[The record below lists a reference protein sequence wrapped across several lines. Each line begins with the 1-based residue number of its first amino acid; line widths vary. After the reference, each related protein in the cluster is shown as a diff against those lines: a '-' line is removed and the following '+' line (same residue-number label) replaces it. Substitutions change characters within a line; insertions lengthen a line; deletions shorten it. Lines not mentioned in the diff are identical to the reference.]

1 MAGRLA
7 GDYAAAGF
15 GRRVGW
21 GERPA
26 VLLVD
31 AVRAYADPGSRLW
44 LETAGAA
51 LAAMAAL
58 ASAARAAGVPVVFT
72 AVHYDGDPA
81 ADAPHFHRKVPGL
94 DAFRADSPYADFTDV
109 CRPEKGDLL
118 VRKHYPSAFFGTG
131 LDRELSELGV
141 DTVVVGG
148 FSTSGCVRASTL
160 DALQYGFRP
169 QVVRE
174 AAADRDAEPHEAN
187 LFDLDSKYA
196 DVIALDDA
204 LARLSAHN
212 PGPAPG

>member
-1 MAGRLA
+1 MPARLDD
-7 GDYAAAGF
+7 DYAAAGF

-31 AVRAYADPGSRLW
+31 AVRAYADPASGLW
-44 LETAGAA
+44 LRTAQKA
-51 LAAMAAL
+51 LSAMAAL
-58 ASAARAAGVPVVFT
+58 ASAAREAGAPVVFT
-72 AVHYDGDPA
+72 AVHYEGDPA
-81 ADAPHFHRKVPGL
+81 LDAPHFRRKVPGL
-94 DAFRADSPYADFTDV
+94 DAFRAGGPFAGFTEL
-109 CRPEKGDLL
+109 CAPAEGDLV

-131 LDRELSELGV
+131 LDRLLADRGV

-148 FSTSGCVRASTL
+148 FSTSGCVRASAL

-174 AAADRDAEPHEAN
+174 ASADRDPEPHEAN

-196 DVIALDDA
+196 DVIPLAEA
-204 LARLSAHN
+204 LARLATGRS
-212 PGPAPG
+212 G

>member
-1 MAGRLA
+1 MAGRLD

-26 VLLVD
+26 LLLVD
-31 AVRAYADPGSRLW
+31 AVRAYAEPDSRLW
-44 LETAGAA
+44 LETADAA
-51 LAAMAAL
+51 LGAMAAL
-58 ASAARAAGVPVVFT
+58 ASAARAAGAPVVFT
-72 AVHYDGDPA
+72 VVHYDGDPA
-81 ADAPHFHRKVPGL
+81 VDAPHFHRKVPGL
-94 DAFRADSPYADFTDV
+94 DAFRAGSPYAGFTHA
-109 CRPEKGDLL
+109 CRPEEGDLV

-131 LDRELSELGV
+131 LHRMLADRGV

-174 AAADRDAEPHEAN
+174 ASADRDPQPHEAS

-204 LARLSAHN
+204 LARLAAHD
-212 PGPAPG
+212 PG

>member
-1 MAGRLA
+1 MAGRLDD
-7 GDYAAAGF
+7 DYARAGF

-21 GERPA
+21 GLRPA

-31 AVRAYADPGSRLW
+31 AVRAYADPASHLYLR
-44 LETAGAA
+44 TAEPA

-58 ASAARAAGVPVVFT
+58 ARAARAAGAPVVFT
-72 AVHYDGDPA
+72 AVHYAGDPA

-94 DAFRADSPYADFTDV
+94 DAFRAGSPYADFTEV
-109 CRPEKGDLL
+109 CRPADGDLL
-118 VRKHYPSAFFGTG
+118 VRKHYPSAFFATG
-131 LDRELSELGV
+131 LDRWLAGQGV

-148 FSTSGCVRASTL
+148 FSTSGCVRASAL

-174 AAADRDAEPHEAN
+174 SVADRDPGPHEAN

-196 DVIALDDA
+196 DVIALEEA
-204 LARLSAHN
+204 LGRLSSGA
-212 PGPAPG
+212 APRRTP

>member
-1 MAGRLA
+1 MGGRLDD
-7 GDYAAAGF
+7 DYAAAGF

-26 VLLVD
+26 LLLVD

-44 LETAGAA
+44 LETGRAA

-58 ASAARAAGVPVVFT
+58 ASAARSAGAPVVFT
-72 AVHYDGDPA
+72 AVHYEGDPA
-81 ADAPHFHRKVPGL
+81 TDAPHFHRKVPGL
-94 DAFRADSPYADFTDV
+94 DAFRAGNPHAEFTPV
-109 CRPEKGDLL
+109 CRPEEGDLV

-131 LDRELSELGV
+131 LDRMLAERGV

-174 AAADRDAEPHEAN
+174 AAADRDQGPHEAN

-196 DVIALDDA
+196 DVITLDDA
-204 LARLSAHN
+204 LNRLTAR
-212 PGPAPG
+212 PGPG